1 MVVSTSRNG
10 YFTCTP
16 VLCGR
21 YHGATTGPGDVASH
35 SDGERRT
42 FGHSLPRGFTV
53 PVRASGQVAEG
64 VDPREAWKRCD
75 KPKGEAGIQNI
86 RKAGFKLRKLGT
98 VAPKQPS
105 AAEPPTL
112 VKQ

>member
-1 MVVSTSRNG
+1 M
-10 YFTCTP
+10 
-16 VLCGR
+16 
-21 YHGATTGPGDVASH
+21 
-35 SDGERRT
+35 
-42 FGHSLPRGFTV
+42 
-53 PVRASGQVAEG
+53 AEG

-105 AAEPPTL
+105 QGSHRGHTL
-112 VKQ
+112 TLGVGLEGIT